1 MSCGGTSSPLE
12 GVIVTSLRPLACDF
26 RRLRF
31 SRSAS
36 FSRSCRASFFDGAP
50 DRPSPLCLS
59 SFIVNLSASPAEW
72 TAGRKPCVDAAAA
85 ADAGRPASLC
95 RFRRCRLNIEYIV
108 FGLPCAQSPGEMIE
122 FEVMIRRSRRWRRSA
137 RNWRPDWTATGP
149 VEGAG
154 CRPRG
159 NSADFR
165 RFWRPAPG
173 SCALAP
179 EGALWQGSPA
189 CRGRFGRFSVSGHA
203 AVAQW

>member
-1 MSCGGTSSPLE
+1 M
-12 GVIVTSLRPLACDF
+12 TSLRPLACDF

-36 FSRSCRASFFDGAP
+36 FSRSCRESFFDGAP

-85 ADAGRPASLC
+85 ADAGRPPSLC

-108 FGLPCAQSPGEMIE
+108 FGPPCAQSPGEMIE
-122 FEVMIRRSRRWRRSA
+122 FEVMIRRSRRRRRSS
-137 RNWRPDWTATGP
+137 RNWGPDWTATGP

-165 RFWRPAPG
+165 RFWRRHQGPARLRQRGPCGKDRPPVEAVSADSQYPG
-173 SCALAP
+173 TLP
-179 EGALWQGSPA
+179 
-189 CRGRFGRFSVSGHA
+189 
-203 AVAQW
+203 